1 MPNKPNFVSHAFLNT
16 QGDTK
21 LTALIALS
29 YCKL

>member
-1 MPNKPNFVSHAFLNT
+1 MPNEPNFVSHAFLNT

-29 YCKL
+29 YYKL